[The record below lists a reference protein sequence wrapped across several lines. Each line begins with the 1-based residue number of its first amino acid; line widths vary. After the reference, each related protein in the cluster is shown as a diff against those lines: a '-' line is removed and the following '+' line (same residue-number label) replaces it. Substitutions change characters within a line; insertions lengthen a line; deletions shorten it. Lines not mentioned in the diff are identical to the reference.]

1 MKAGLLGRKLGHSLS
16 PQIHRLFG
24 DYEYELYERE
34 PDEVEAFVR
43 SGELDFF
50 NVTIPYKQDVFRLCD
65 ALTRNH
71 AAKVELF
78 RRVCLNVRLHNRDD
92 HLKNFAFLMDAKG
105 VWRLAPFFDFTRS
118 EGPNGWQT
126 LSVAG
131 EGRNPSDVDLR
142 RLADRVGLDASL
154 V

>member
-1 MKAGLLGRKLGHSLS
+1 MTDSCLVETSAGAFFATRRFDRTSDGGRLHLASAAGLLQADFRM
-16 PQIHRLFG
+16 P
-24 DYEYELYERE
+24 
-34 PDEVEAFVR
+34 
-43 SGELDFF
+43 GEECETL
-50 NVTIPYKQDVFRLCD
+50 FRLCD

-131 EGRNPSDVDLR
+131 EGRNPTDDDLR
-142 RLADRVGLDASL
+142 RLADRVELDDSL